1 MKTSVK
7 ILAFAVLVLGAV
19 FVGYLFWFFPNHGI
33 ILVPKGETP
42 DMALTGEIGDFI
54 AGVLGTAFSFAATL
68 LVVVTLLEQN
78 RQNQR
83 NLFVQSYY
91 EMLHVH
97 SDNVRQ
103 MTLHVSPNVVY
114 RGREVFSQLI
124 KNYNTIY
131 DTVERCIQHIIN
143 GGLRGQSLEKEKID
157 YLSDSIKR
165 EKLTMRL
172 AYGYFFYGSE
182 SYKLQSCNED
192 AIEKTIEESVL
203 SIGRT
208 NQFYTEG
215 CHVVLGHYFR
225 HMFQMIQYVINAT
238 FLSEEERYIFAKQ
251 LRAQM
256 DDEEQLLLYYD
267 AMADCGKA
275 WLNNSARNGDVKKI
289 SQMCPL
295 TRFRMIKN
303 IPASTIIKGLDP
315 KIQFAKEI
323 EIFKKKNL
331 DFFEQR

>member
-1 MKTSVK
+1 MRWFVK
-7 ILAFAVLVLGAV
+7 ILAFIVLFIGVC
-19 FVGYLFWFFPNHGI
+19 FVIWLAFFFNSHNI
-33 ILVPKGETP
+33 ILTP
-42 DMALTGEIGDFI
+42 DNSSPDMNLTGSIGDFVG
-54 AGVLGTAFSFAATL
+54 GVVGTAFSFAATL
-68 LVVVTLLEQN
+68 LVVVTLLEQT
-78 RQNQR
+78 RQNKR
-83 NLFVQSYY
+83 NLFVQNYY

-97 SDNVRQ
+97 ADHVRQ
-103 MTLHVSPNVVY
+103 MSFQKQDGSSY
-114 RGREVFSQLI
+114 KGREVFTQFI

-131 DTVERCIQHIIN
+131 DCVDCYIQNILN
-143 GGLRGQSLEKEKID
+143 GGAQNTEDNKQQLEYLRN
-157 YLSDSIKR
+157 IKQR
-165 EKLTMRL
+165 ESLTMRL
-172 AYGYFFYGSE
+172 AYGYFLYGTD
-182 SYKLQSCNED
+182 SYSLNSYQNE
-192 AIEKTIEESVL
+192 IEKNIENNIL
-203 SIGRT
+203 SIGKG

-215 CHVVLGHYFR
+215 HHVSLGHYYR
-225 HMFQMIQYVINAT
+225 HMYQMVSYVIKADC
-238 FLSEEERYIFAKQ
+238 LSEEERYVFTKQ

-295 TRFRMIKN
+295 ARFRMIKN